1 MKKSTT
7 AQKTKQTAKATNVVT
22 SKAVAKQEKQE
33 TTKSKK
39 VVYLTQNVTGKMFQ
53 DSKIETNKAIKVEN
67 FSFSFCLKQ
76 VLKHDKGFT
85 NSILNF
91 KETDCTPKNLL
102 PLLKGKEAKS
112 GKFSSWLVMQLISR
126 FYKK

>member
-1 MKKSTT
+1 MKQANTT
-7 AQKTKQTAKATNVVT
+7 KKTSNKVNNVKT
-22 SKAVAKQEKQE
+22 SNNVAKQDKQE
-33 TTKSKK
+33 KTTSKK
-39 VVYLTQNVTGKMFQ
+39 VVYLAQNVTGKMFQ

-85 NSILNF
+85 SSILNF

-102 PLLKGKEAKS
+102 PLLKGKEAKT

-126 FYKK
+126 YYKK

>member
-1 MKKSTT
+1 MKSSTT
-7 AQKTKQTAKATNVVT
+7 RNKTSNKTSNVKKT
-22 SKAVAKQEKQE
+22 SNVAKQETKE

-39 VVYLTQNVTGKMFQ
+39 VVYLSSNVTGKMFQ

-76 VLKHDKGFT
+76 VLKHDKNFT
-85 NSILNF
+85 NSILKF
-91 KETDCTPKNLL
+91 KETDCTPTNLL
-102 PLLKGKEAKS
+102 PLLKGKEAKT

-126 FYKK
+126 YYKK